1 MDAYCAEIRKLEGK
15 FYGIEY
21 HHVVR
26 DQNQLADHL
35 SKLGSSHA
43 VIPPGVFVQDLLA
56 PSIKEDKEVQEVSP
70 AKQLVLIVLSPA
82 ANWREQFIK
91 YLTSTEVPA
100 DKTETE
106 CLIRRSKHYVLV
118 DDNLMRKSAKERILQ
133 KCITQ
138 EEGVKLLLEIHS
150 GSCGNHA
157 ASRTL
162 VGKAF

>member
-1 MDAYCAEIRKLEGK
+1 MDAYYAEIRKLEGK

-43 VIPPGVFVQDLLA
+43 AIPLGVFVQDLPA
-56 PSIKEDKEVQEVSP
+56 PSIKEHKEVEEVPP
-70 AKQLVLIVLSPA
+70 AEQLVLAVPSPVA
-82 ANWREQFIK
+82 DWREQFIK

-106 CLIRRSKHYVLV
+106 HLIRRSKHYMLV
-118 DDNLMRKSAKERILQ
+118 DDNLMRKSAKEGIL
-133 KCITQ
+133 
-138 EEGVKLLLEIHS
+138 
-150 GSCGNHA
+150 
-157 ASRTL
+157 
-162 VGKAF
+162 